1 MYYYK
6 EGRTS
11 MTQPS
16 RGESNAPSNAFVAHV
31 KAVHATG
38 MFRVD
43 EGLTVLALSL
53 NEDERVISLILGG
66 NAISLNASQALD
78 LLQWLHERRDVLLEM
93 QAEVPRKDAQEI
105 LLEEQKLQEELVN
118 DNPEDEP

>member
-1 MYYYK
+1 
-6 EGRTS
+6 

-16 RGESNAPSNAFVAHV
+16 HDESKALSTSAFVAHV

-43 EGLTVLALSL
+43 EGLTMLALSL
-53 NEDERVISLILGG
+53 NEDERTLSLVLGG
-66 NAISLNASQALD
+66 NAVSLDTSQALD
-78 LLQWLHERRDVLLEM
+78 LLQWLLERRDILLEM
-93 QAEVPRKDAQEI
+93 QAEVPRKDAKEI
-105 LLEEQKLQEELVN
+105 LLEEQKLEEELVN

>member
-1 MYYYK
+1 
-6 EGRTS
+6 
-11 MTQPS
+11 MTQPPLN
-16 RGESNAPSNAFVAHV
+16 ESNAPPTNAFIAHV

-53 NEDERVISLILGG
+53 NEDEPAISLILGG
-66 NAISLNASQALD
+66 NAVSLDASQALD
-78 LLQWLHERRDVLLEM
+78 LLQWLLERRDVLLEM

-105 LLEEQKLQEELVN
+105 LLEEQKQQGELV
-118 DNPEDEP
+118 

>member
-1 MYYYK
+1 
-6 EGRTS
+6 
-11 MTQPS
+11 MTQPPHDVS
-16 RGESNAPSNAFVAHV
+16 HAPGTNAFVAHV

-93 QAEVPRKDAQEI
+93 QADVPRKDAQEI
-105 LLEEQKLQEELVN
+105 LLEEQKLQEELVD